1 MKNKESK
8 KSKKVTALIICFVVL
23 GLAGAGTYFISNYIK
38 ENTCDSVVKNNKAL
52 YVGCPLSVD
61 SSDGSTYPVQ
71 INVEIHTEGIDY
83 SNSWNTDSNRLDFI
97 QDEDYKDIGW
107 INLTSTFSNLSNVL
121 DVDVFVASSEENYI
135 TLQSVWLGYEEI
147 SSEVKTI
154 DDSGLWFIN
163 VATEEGGTVQT
174 SHSYVYT
181 TYTWDLSYLKEDN

>member
-8 KSKKVTALIICFVVL
+8 KSKKVTVLIICFVVL

-38 ENTCDSVVKNNKAL
+38 ENTGDSVVKNNKAL

-107 INLTSTFSNLSNVL
+107 INLTSTLSNLSNGL

-163 VATEEGGTVQT
+163 VAKEEGGTVQT

-181 TYTWDLSYLKEDN
+181 TYTWDLSYVKEEN

>member
-1 MKNKESK
+1 MKK
-8 KSKKVTALIICFVVL
+8 KRKGKSVSIIVVCFVLL
-23 GLAGAGTYFISNYIK
+23 GLAGAGTYFISTYIK
-38 ENTCDSVVKNNKAL
+38 ENAVDSVVKNNKAL

-83 SNSWNTDSNRLDFI
+83 SNSWDTDSNYSDFI
-97 QDEDYKDIGW
+97 QDEDYEDIGW
-107 INLTSTFSNLSNVL
+107 INLTSTFSNLSNGL

-181 TYTWDLSYLKEDN
+181 TYTWDLSYKEEN